1 VPHGHILAMH
11 LRRAYLTMHRR
22 FQNHFDGFGVTA
34 DQFVLLTLLAEAE
47 GVAQKDLVARSFS
60 DPNTLRAMLVLLE
73 NKGLVLRRR
82 HETDG
87 RARLVFLT
95 PKGRKLQQD
104 LWRSAVPLHQ
114 LLLESLPANEVEQVQ
129 KQLAKVAEVMTL
141 PKTRSRPAAGRKG

>member
-1 VPHGHILAMH
+1 MPHGHVLAMH

-73 NKGLVLRRR
+73 NKGLVLRRP

-95 PKGRKLQQD
+95 PKGRKLQQE
-104 LWRSAVPLHQ
+104 LWRSAAPLHQ
-114 LLLESLPANEVEQVQ
+114 LLLDGVPAGGVEALQQ
-129 KQLAKVAEVMTL
+129 QLASVAEVMAQA
-141 PKTRSRPAAGRKG
+141 KTRRRPTAGRQG